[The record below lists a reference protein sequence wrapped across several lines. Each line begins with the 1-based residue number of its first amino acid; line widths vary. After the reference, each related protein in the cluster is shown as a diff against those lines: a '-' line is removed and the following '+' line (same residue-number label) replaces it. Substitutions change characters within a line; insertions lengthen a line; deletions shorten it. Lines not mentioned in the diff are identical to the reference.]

1 MRWARFK
8 KRNMENGKWVSK
20 GATNGGGAV
29 TEDGGE
35 ELDVNEGTPSKKRK
49 KSQVVKETKK
59 VAKKDVKDGVDDD
72 AEEDDEQEGDAQVNG
87 MTDRGRRSHSTP
99 TYDFSTETGALSDLV
114 LSLYGFS
121 FNKTYLNL

>member
-1 MRWARFK
+1 
-8 KRNMENGKWVSK
+8 MENGKWVSK

-72 AEEDDEQEGDAQVNG
+72 AEEDDE
-87 MTDRGRRSHSTP
+87 
-99 TYDFSTETGALSDLV
+99 
-114 LSLYGFS
+114 
-121 FNKTYLNL
+121 

>member
-1 MRWARFK
+1 LTKKRIDWESIAAKEGINKKAAEMRWARFK

-20 GATNGGGAV
+20 EATNGGGAG

-35 ELDVNEGTPSKKRK
+35 EHDVNEGTPSKKRK

-72 AEEDDEQEGDAQVNG
+72 AEEDDE
-87 MTDRGRRSHSTP
+87 
-99 TYDFSTETGALSDLV
+99 
-114 LSLYGFS
+114 
-121 FNKTYLNL
+121 